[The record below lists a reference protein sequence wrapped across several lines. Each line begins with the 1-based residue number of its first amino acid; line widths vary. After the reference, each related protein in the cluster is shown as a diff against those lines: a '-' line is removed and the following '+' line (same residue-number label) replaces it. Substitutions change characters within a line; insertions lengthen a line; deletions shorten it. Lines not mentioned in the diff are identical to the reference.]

1 MERII
6 WHDDTILY
14 HLGHVYKLNIT
25 MIEIY
30 IFVISVI
37 VFHVQNTPDFNY
49 IGSIV
54 NLVVYK

>member
-1 MERII
+1 
-6 WHDDTILY
+6 
-14 HLGHVYKLNIT
+14 